1 MKIKTK
7 QVLPDIMKLIMF
19 LVIFNGL
26 FFGIF
31 GAEQPLSVWVAYGF
45 AHLSFAAFLF
55 VPKLLRNENGLA
67 DIGVTVH
74 RMSLVYFV
82 VTFAECVV
90 FILLKMGG
98 YKLCL
103 LTNLILTSIYL
114 IALLIHTM
122 ANGHDLKTQE
132 LT

>member
-7 QVLPDIMKLIMF
+7 HVLTDIMKFIIF
-19 LVIFNGL
+19 LVIFNGV

-45 AHLSFAAFLF
+45 AHLAFAAFLF
-55 VPKLLRNENGLA
+55 MPKLLRNENDLA

-74 RMSLVYFV
+74 RISFVYFV
-82 VTFAECVV
+82 VTFAECVT
-90 FILLKMGG
+90 FILLKLGG

-103 LTNLILTSIYL
+103 LTNLIFTSIYL

-122 ANGHDLKTQE
+122 ANEYVLDHQN
-132 LT
+132 